1 MHHTHLLYSWHEQ
14 DAPQT
19 EKRTP
24 AQFFFLLKLKE
35 KEREHVVNLNTYINE
50 VELLASLFELD

>member
-35 KEREHVVNLNTYINE
+35 KEREHVVNLNTYIN
-50 VELLASLFELD
+50 DHP